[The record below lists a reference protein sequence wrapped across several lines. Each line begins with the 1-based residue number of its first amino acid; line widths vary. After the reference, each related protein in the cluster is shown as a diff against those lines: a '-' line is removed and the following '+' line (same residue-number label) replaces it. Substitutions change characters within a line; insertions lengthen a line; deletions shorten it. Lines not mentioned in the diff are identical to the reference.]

1 MEKFLTLL
9 KDIKEDLEKWKNRN
23 KSDGSYSLVKE
34 SIL

>member
-9 KDIKEDLEKWKNRN
+9 KDIKEDLKKQRGRN
-23 KSDGSYSLVKE
+23 GNDGPYSLVKE